1 MTRPPRYAPKNRYR
15 TRQSGDEVDAI
26 DDNSATAI
34 DRVIPNF
41 DELERQYGKRDEP
54 RPAPRRRMGVA
65 LVLSVLFFVAASIV
79 SALLVLGVI

>member
-34 DRVIPNF
+34 DRVIPDF
-41 DELERQYGKRDEP
+41 EELERKYGKRGEP
-54 RPAPRRRMGVA
+54 RPAPPRARWALWGSVVFFVFAVVISA
-65 LVLSVLFFVAASIV
+65 LVVFQVL
-79 SALLVLGVI
+79 